1 MSLLD
6 DCSTY
11 NFDDMNII
19 NSNIDKNLKEID
31 NLINEID
38 YNNSILIYKNITH
51 MNAFFLLVVFMIIN
65 DQSNKQ
71 LVQYNNYG
79 FDSGYNLYK
88 LYMII
93 IDINVRFIINNY
105 VNN

>member
-11 NFDDMNII
+11 NFEDMNNIS
-19 NSNIDKNLKEID
+19 SNIDKDLEEID
-31 NLINEID
+31 NLINELDI
-38 YNNSILIYKNITH
+38 NNSILIYKNITH
-51 MNAFFLLVVFMIIN
+51 MNAFFLLVFIVLN

-71 LVQYNNYG
+71 LVPYNHYG
-79 FDSGYNLYK
+79 FDCGYNLYK

-93 IDINVRFIINNY
+93 IDINVRFIINYY

>member
-11 NFDDMNII
+11 NFEDMNII
-19 NSNIDKNLKEID
+19 NSSIDKNLKEID

-38 YNNSILIYKNITH
+38 YSNSIPIYKNITH

-71 LVQYNNYG
+71 LVKYNNYG
-79 FDSGYNLYK
+79 FDCGYNLYK

-93 IDINVRFIINNY
+93 IDINFRFIIDYY

>member
-11 NFDDMNII
+11 NFEDMNNIS
-19 NSNIDKNLKEID
+19 SNIDKDLEEID
-31 NLINEID
+31 NLINELD
-38 YNNSILIYKNITH
+38 FNNSILIYKNIMH
-51 MNAFFLLVVFMIIN
+51 VNAFFLLVFVVLN

-71 LVQYNNYG
+71 LVPYNHYG

-93 IDINVRFIINNY
+93 IDINVRFIINYY

>member
-11 NFDDMNII
+11 NFEDMNII

-38 YNNSILIYKNITH
+38 YSNSILIYKNITH

-71 LVQYNNYG
+71 LVQYNHYG
-79 FDSGYNLYK
+79 FDCGYNLYK

-93 IDINVRFIINNY
+93 IDINVRFIINFY

>member
-11 NFDDMNII
+11 NFEDMNII

-38 YNNSILIYKNITH
+38 YSNSILIYKNITH

-79 FDSGYNLYK
+79 FDCGYNLYK

-93 IDINVRFIINNY
+93 IDINVRFIINCY